1 MTPQP
6 RRQNPQHQALTVTLK
21 NICRDYPAGG
31 GILRELL
38 QNADDAGA
46 SEMAFVLDTRSHPA
60 SNLLHPGLE
69 KYQGPALLAY
79 NNAKFSA
86 EDFESLSSLGASR
99 KERDALATGKFGRG
113 FSSVF
118 NWTDCPS
125 IVSDRTL
132 FFLDP
137 HHSWSASW
145 DPPGGPE
152 WDFTAHAQDD
162 AMENQL
168 SAYSSF
174 LSEFDRPLDGTI
186 IRIPLRTAVQ
196 SRESAIRDQG
206 TTVLDVQSS
215 MEGFGTEVH
224 QGGLLFLK
232 SVTKVSLYMDENHL
246 ASTEVMNKSEVVEAR
261 ACIREALC
269 NILDKNTSLSE
280 HIAFDIHFQNRSGD
294 FDSSASFSMHHVIEP
309 NLPDKSLVKWA
320 AMNKLHPWIGLAA
333 PMMGTADVG
342 LSGDLFTVLRL
353 HIPTKQPVHIHG
365 MFSISPD
372 RGKLHGPSDASVQD
386 QRPNK
391 WNATLFEQL
400 VPQAWT
406 KLLERIVE
414 KHPERTAF
422 QFWPQEPPE
431 RREMWD
437 SLCSLLVSRASH
449 EDCPI
454 WYTDV
459 GYVSLR
465 DGLLASEH
473 DFVEQRQAFHDAQM
487 PVIYLSETV
496 LKHAVNNSKGRKLCQ
511 RTALECLRSSSHL
524 LAVPNESKIVLLE
537 YISSVLPLTE
547 IADLAIFPF
556 EDGVLR
562 AINQHNVYLQ
572 RDASERELFKGTPEL
587 NLDVDK
593 VSADLLKR
601 LRQLAV
607 RSSMSFLRFRN
618 QGDLQDYCS
627 KTVFRL
633 KKFHKSLDMID
644 ADEEIRSFV
653 ERVWK
658 WITPLGLTQR
668 ALTAIGS
675 LWLLPLT
682 NGKYRKMQP
691 ESALLIV
698 TYTAVKN
705 TKNIMLKIASLEPES
720 APLILDSN
728 AFPIQSLSSLSQIAG
743 KKFNLAVRNADI
755 FVHFLE
761 WLVDGR
767 HLLEQADS
775 ADKACVLDAILDW
788 FWGCKNHD
796 KLAVRSLRQLC
807 VFKRVRRCE
816 LNDTASIDRSWTKI
830 TGNKVIGLKDL
841 RLIPPST
848 DITYIDATDDREC
861 GMIEKLKLVD
871 CLSVVQIIETVIIP
885 SLRRGD
891 YANCPRDILEMLLC
905 NFYHCSTDSQASI
918 AMLPIIPLDMRGLR
932 RSQTYAAATSLID
945 PAAAALRDIFFDD
958 EVFHPEPRIY
968 QDFAEPL
975 KKCGLKTT
983 LDRMIVIERLN
994 TYTSNRYSFEQLNT
1008 RVRALLKMPL
1018 STELGKDADFRLVIG
1033 KKRWLPTRSDDQAY
1047 QLTDPSSCRDEKD
1060 FLLVGQVMP
1069 TLPFRVGNSWR
1080 LCFHW
1085 QDPIAADSLIS
1096 QLAFGIEKSDLQ
1108 IVNSVL
1114 SYVANSPQR
1123 SNYLQCMKGMDVV
1136 WSSEECFIKPDM
1148 AYQFGCQNLVPYL
1161 HNVESGFGSTHSRL
1175 LANLGVRLSPK
1186 SRQLLEVQLQLEII
1200 SPLSGA
1206 ALNVALEVTRLLS
1219 LDTTSTFTSLKIPSD
1234 KGILIRVT
1242 DVAFNDLGPCDL
1254 PDNIFLTHPGISR
1267 EIADRLHIEP
1277 LSERVLKGDL
1287 GIPDFDEEE
1296 FDQREEV
1303 TDGIR
1308 DTLERYPKESTFH
1321 EYLANADDCGSAS
1334 EVNWL
1339 LDETA
1344 YPARNLITPELA
1356 QHQGPSLL
1364 VHNDGVFREKDF
1376 EGLKHVGRGSKRDD
1390 ATTIGKFGRG
1400 SQTMYHWTDVPMI
1413 LSGEFLLILDPQQLN
1428 LPVNYRT
1435 GRRKAGVKIKLS
1447 KLRRGCQDQLAP
1459 FDGLWGYAL
1468 DSDHYNGTIFRFPL
1482 RKVGSQSELLE
1493 TSIHLLSTATTTF
1506 QDAFE
1511 TARLSLIFLKNIQKI
1526 NLRKLNRH
1534 IRNKSSGWEVRRA
1547 NVGSATSSDWLLI
1560 QIRKASPDGAILSW
1574 TDRWWRA
1581 TKDLQDVP
1589 NNLQYRHKRTM
1600 KQITCGIAALVS
1612 SESSE
1617 AGSIHRKEPAPR
1629 FFNWLPL
1636 PLQSSLPVHIHATF
1650 LLSGDRQNISVEE
1663 TARDTGSNW
1672 NKWILEQAIPQL
1684 YLSFLEDVGRHTG
1697 AKVFSFFPTKGST
1710 ANILSDLVRSSFW
1723 SLLPASHHRLYP
1735 VVEKISAGDLV
1746 EMEKE
1751 SHRQCRAPRL
1761 VEFQKATFDLLDAS
1775 TSKDLITVLPFW
1787 FENLVR
1793 PTESLRGDMRRL
1805 PGIRSINPSLVR
1817 KALQSKEAVGHL
1829 VNSIKRENQ
1838 LLKSLLRYA
1847 IPVKDADFD
1856 ELNNCGILPVADGT
1870 LGTLVARSPSSQST
1884 YFSVAV
1890 ADRSLFPF
1898 AAGML
1903 ISDEINPEFTN
1914 KIKGSERFNVHNL
1927 NEGHIGKLLQ
1937 MKPEWPAIPDVGFKE
1952 WLVQFWKYMNERCP
1966 AAVDSGTSDIMN
1978 TYMNIQLQKLPLHEV
1993 RCDTMSRFAS
2003 FESFPGLPAVVEP
2016 ASPDERTLCLGL
2028 PGLYLANPE
2037 MVPTQFLTAE
2047 QYLSKSAS
2055 LCRLLRAMSLLA
2067 SRQGKA
2073 LRDYV
2078 RVNLH
2083 GKNLEILQQVVVK
2096 AFKQEKP
2103 LRRMFPNDSES
2114 TLNDIL
2120 PFARDLPIWTSK
2132 SNDYLTALEA
2142 LAAVNDSLVLPWSPK
2157 FDCFVHQSN
2166 DPVVLGRLGVPLLD
2180 DETMLKN
2187 HVLENLPAK
2196 IDSENQAPFLR
2207 LIAAMSTSSLVKR
2220 KGFVCLL
2227 RERRLAATRDGGMVK
2242 PSEVYDHSDEIFV
2255 AAFRLQATDHF
2266 LLKDV
2271 EGFHSFW
2278 REVGLRCQT
2287 NGKLL
2292 GSDYVPCLHAI
2303 LKRLEGQED
2312 EYLEA
2317 DIDTVLRP
2325 LCKNDYA
2332 LRDISNTHWSLLAT
2346 IKVFP
2351 PLSDFESQPRFRRER
2366 MESLAGSSK
2375 ALSLRE
2381 IRSMNQIRVCWSQVL
2396 FTSSEPSGWVLGQVS
2411 ESGCPSCAIVW
2422 EHLEYLA
2429 CIAGTIE
2436 DSEVELFL
2444 LDLLE
2449 SYEYLQTRLQE
2460 SKESFRFAKSAVW
2473 LNVDNL
2479 RDVSSYELRHS
2490 WQRLDHLILLSTCDA
2505 PPLMAVR
2512 SFLTPFAKL
2521 LNTIGCKSMMYPTFR
2536 SATRDDSEAMASR
2549 VNRLRL
2555 KSFLTDVTFSVEGI
2569 SLSAHRVVLAAK
2581 SDYCMS
2587 QFNGSWNT
2595 GDVVELEDMTPHTLE
2610 NLIDYAYQDSFD
2622 WTSLQADPDDDT
2634 DIIADKLDRLLDMLV
2649 GADRWLMQDMKTDVE
2664 QQILQGNRLL
2674 IRADNVRD
2682 IRHVADEASAKVLER
2697 YCEDFEKNNAEAVR
2711 LANLSDGGEDESAS
2725 GEE

>member
-46 SEMAFVLDTRSHPA
+46 SEMAFFLDTRSHPA
-60 SNLLHPGLE
+60 SNLLNPGLD

-99 KERDALATGKFGRG
+99 KERDAFATGKFGRG
-113 FSSVF
+113 FSSVDSRPTALLDDA
-118 NWTDCPS
+118 NK
-125 IVSDRTL
+125 DRTL

-162 AMENQL
+162 AMKNQL

-186 IRIPLRTAVQ
+186 VRIPLRTAVQ
-196 SRESAIRDQG
+196 GRESAIRDQE

-215 MEGFGTEVH
+215 MERFGTEVH

-232 SVTKVSLYMDENHL
+232 SVTKVSLFKDYRHL

-269 NILDKNTSLSE
+269 NILDKNTSLSK
-280 HIAFDIHFQNRSGD
+280 HKAFDIHFENRAGD
-294 FDSSASFSMHHVIEP
+294 FNSSASFSVHHVIEP
-309 NLPDKSLVKWA
+309 NLSDKSLVKWA
-320 AMNKLHPWIGLAA
+320 SMNKLHPWE
-333 PMMGTADVG
+333 TADVG

-386 QRPNK
+386 QRPKK
-391 WNATLFEQL
+391 WNVALFEQL

-406 KLLERIVE
+406 KLLERIVAE
-414 KHPERTAF
+414 HPERTAF
-422 QFWPQEPPE
+422 HLWPQEPPE

-465 DGLLASEH
+465 DGLLASEY
-473 DFVEQRQAFHDAQM
+473 DFIEQRQAFHDAQM

-524 LAVPNESKIVLLE
+524 LAVSNESKIVLLE
-537 YISSVLPLTE
+537 YISSVLPFTE

-562 AINQHNVYLQ
+562 AINQHNVFLQ
-572 RDASERELFKGTPEL
+572 RDASERELFRGTPEL

-593 VSADLLKR
+593 VSAELLKR
-601 LRQLAV
+601 LRQLAAK
-607 RSSMSFLRFRN
+607 SSMSSLRFRN
-618 QGDLQDYCS
+618 QGDLQDYCG
-627 KTVFRL
+627 KTVFKS
-633 KKFHKSLDMID
+633 KKFHKSLDIID

-653 ERVWK
+653 DRVWK

-668 ALTAIGS
+668 TLTAIGS

-691 ESALLIV
+691 ESASLIV

-705 TKNIMLKIASLEPES
+705 TKDIMLKIASLEPES
-720 APLILDSN
+720 APLILDSD

-743 KKFNLAVRNADI
+743 KKFNLAVRNADV

-775 ADKACVLDAILDW
+775 ADKARVLDAILDW

-807 VFKRVRRCE
+807 IFKRVRRCE

-841 RLIPPST
+841 RVIPPST
-848 DITYIDATDDREC
+848 DFTYIDATNDREC
-861 GMIEKLKLVD
+861 GMMEKLKLVD
-871 CLSVVQIIETVIIP
+871 CLNVVQIIETVIIP
-885 SLRRGD
+885 SLRRRD
-891 YANCPRDILEMLLC
+891 YAKCPRDLLEI
-905 NFYHCSTDSQASI
+905 YVADHSS
-918 AMLPIIPLDMRGLR
+918 GLR

-983 LDRMIVIERLN
+983 LDPMIVLDRLN
-994 TYTSNRYSFEQLNT
+994 IYTSNRYSFEQLNT
-1008 RVRALLKMPL
+1008 RVRALLQMPL
-1018 STELGKDADFRLVIG
+1018 STELGKDADFLLVIG
-1033 KKRWLPTRSDDQAY
+1033 KERWLPARSGDQAY
-1047 QLTDPSSCRDEKD
+1047 QMTDPSSCRDQKD

-1069 TLPFRVGNSWR
+1069 TLPFRVGHVWR

-1085 QDPIAADSLIS
+1085 QDPIAANSLIS

-1114 SYVANSPQR
+1114 SYVAKSPQR
-1123 SNYLQCMKGMDVV
+1123 SNYLQRMAGMEVV
-1136 WSSEECFIKPDM
+1136 WSSEECFIKPNV
-1148 AYQFGCQNLVPYL
+1148 AYQLGCQNLVPYL
-1161 HNVESGFGSTHSRL
+1161 HNVESGFWSTHSRL
-1175 LANLGVRLSPK
+1175 LSNLGVRLAPT
-1186 SRQLLEVQLQLEII
+1186 SRQLLEVQLQLESI
-1200 SPLSGA
+1200 SPLSRA

-1219 LDTTSTFTSLKIPSD
+1219 LDKTLTSTNLKIPSD
-1234 KGILIRVT
+1234 KSILIRVT
-1242 DVAFNDLGPCDL
+1242 EIAFNDLGPCDL
-1254 PDNIFLTHPGISR
+1254 PDNISLTHPGISR
-1267 EIADRLHIEP
+1267 EITDRLHIEP

-1344 YPARNLITPELA
+1344 YPARNLITRELA
-1356 QHQGPSLL
+1356 RHQGPSLL

-1413 LSGEFLLILDPQQLN
+1413 LSGEFLLILDPQQLH

-1447 KLRRGCQDQLAP
+1447 KLRRGFQDQLAP
-1459 FDGLWGYAL
+1459 FNGLWGYAL
-1468 DSDHYNGTIFRFPL
+1468 DLDRYNGTIFRFPL
-1482 RKVGSQSELLE
+1482 RKEGSQSELLE
-1493 TSIHLLSTATTTF
+1493 TSIHLLSTARATF
-1506 QDAFE
+1506 QDTFE
-1511 TARLSLIFLKNIQKI
+1511 TARLSLLFLKNVQKI
-1526 NLRKLNRH
+1526 NLH
-1534 IRNKSSGWEVRRA
+1534 IRNIRHKSLEWEVRTRD
-1547 NVGSATSSDWLLI
+1547 VGSAAISDWLSV
-1560 QIRKASPDGAILSW
+1560 QVMKALPDGGILSW
-1574 TDRWWRA
+1574 TDRWWRS
-1581 TKDLQDVP
+1581 TEDIRDIP
-1589 NNLQYRHKRTM
+1589 NHLQYRHKRTM
-1600 KQITCGIAALVS
+1600 KQTRCGIATLIS

-1617 AGSIHRKEPAPR
+1617 TRTLPPKEPAPR
-1629 FFNWLPL
+1629 FFDCLPL

-1663 TARDTGSNW
+1663 TARDDGSNW
-1672 NKWILEQAIPQL
+1672 NKWILEKGIPKL
-1684 YLSFLEDVGRHTG
+1684 YLSFLEDLGRETG
-1697 AKVFSFFPTKGST
+1697 AKVLSFFPTKRST
-1710 ANILSDLVRSSFW
+1710 GNILSDLVRSSFW
-1723 SLLPASHHRLYP
+1723 SLLSASHHRLYP
-1735 VVEKISAGDLV
+1735 VVEKVSAGDPI
-1746 EMEKE
+1746 EREKE
-1751 SHRQCRAPRL
+1751 SHRQSRAPRL
-1761 VEFQKATFDLLDAS
+1761 VEFQKATFDLLN
-1775 TSKDLITVLPFW
+1775 TSLSRDLIKVLPFW

-1817 KALQSKEAVGHL
+1817 RALQSKEAVGHL
-1829 VNSIKRENQ
+1829 VNSIKREDC

-1847 IPVKDADFD
+1847 TPVTDADFD

-1870 LGTLVARSPSSQST
+1870 LGTLLARSPSNQST
-1884 YFSVAV
+1884 YFSVGV
-1890 ADRSLFPF
+1890 ADRMLFPF
-1898 AAGML
+1898 AAGVL
-1903 ISDEINPEFTN
+1903 ISDEIHPEFTD
-1914 KIKGSERFNVHNL
+1914 KIKDSKRFNVHNL
-1927 NEGHIGKLLQ
+1927 NKGHIGKLLE
-1937 MKPEWPAIPDVGFKE
+1937 MKTEWPVIPDHGFKD
-1952 WLVQFWKYMNERCP
+1952 WLVQFWEYMNERCP
-1966 AAVDSGTSDIMN
+1966 AAVANGTLDITN
-1978 TYMNIQLQKLPLHEV
+1978 TYLNIQLQKFPLHEV
-1993 RCDTMSRFAS
+1993 RCGTMSQFAR
-2003 FESFPGLPAVVEP
+2003 FESFPNLPAIVKS
-2016 ASPDERTLCLGL
+2016 ASPDERTLCLDL
-2028 PGLYLANPE
+2028 PGLYLIEPE
-2037 MVPTQFLTAE
+2037 MVPTQLLEAE
-2047 QYLSKSAS
+2047 QYLSRPAS

-2083 GKNLEILQQVVVK
+2083 RQNLEILQQVVVK
-2096 AFKQEKP
+2096 AFKQKCFS
-2103 LRRMFPNDSES
+2103 RRMFSNDSEPM
-2114 TLNDIL
+2114 LDGIL

-2132 SNDYLTALEA
+2132 SNDHLTALDA
-2142 LAAVNDSLVLPWSPK
+2142 LAAVSDSLVLPWSPK

-2166 DPVVLGRLGVPLLD
+2166 DPVVLKRLGVPLLD

-2196 IDSENQAPFLR
+2196 INSENQSPFLR
-2207 LIAAMSTSSLVKR
+2207 LITALSTSSLVKR
-2220 KGFVCLL
+2220 KGFFCLL
-2227 RERRLAATRDGGMVK
+2227 RERRLAPTRDGVMVK

-2255 AAFRLQATDHF
+2255 AAFRRQATDHF

-2271 EGFHSFW
+2271 ESVHSFW

-2292 GSDYVPCLHAI
+2292 GGDYVPCLDAI
-2303 LKRLEGQED
+2303 VKRLEGQED

-2332 LRDISNTHWSLLAT
+2332 LRDISSTHWSLLAT

-2351 PLSDFESQPRFRRER
+2351 PLSDFEGQPRFRRER
-2366 MESLAGSSK
+2366 MESLASSSK

-2381 IRSMNQIRVCWSQVL
+2381 IRSTSHIKVCWSQVP

-2411 ESGCPSCAIVW
+2411 ESANPSCALVW
-2422 EHLEYLA
+2422 QHLEYLS

-2444 LDLLE
+2444 LDLLD

-2460 SKESFRFAKSAVW
+2460 SKESFRLAKSAVW

-2536 SATRDDSEAMASR
+2536 SAVRDDSEAMASR
-2549 VNRLRL
+2549 LNHLRL

-2569 SLSAHRVVLAAK
+2569 SLSAHKVVLAAK

-2634 DIIADKLDRLLDMLV
+2634 NVIADKLDRLLDLLV

-2682 IRHVADEASAKVLER
+2682 IRHVADEASAKVLEK
-2697 YCEDFEKNNAEAVR
+2697 YCEDFENNNAEAVR
-2711 LANLSDGGEDESAS
+2711 LANLFDGEEDESGS